1 LAQADPEL
9 RREVESLLAQDS
21 SSDKILDHPAV
32 EWQSES
38 TETVVA
44 VGSQRGAYKI
54 EGVLGTGGMG
64 QVYKARDTRLGRAV
78 ALKVVRK
85 RFSARFEREARAI
98 SSLNHPH

>member
-1 LAQADPEL
+1 MDAGRLQQIEELYHAARYSSPGQRAALLAQADPEL

-21 SSDKILDHPAV
+21 SGDKILDHPPD
-32 EWQSES
+32 EWPSES

-44 VGSQRGAYKI
+44 VGSQRGPYKI

-78 ALKVVRK
+78 
-85 RFSARFEREARAI
+85 
-98 SSLNHPH
+98 